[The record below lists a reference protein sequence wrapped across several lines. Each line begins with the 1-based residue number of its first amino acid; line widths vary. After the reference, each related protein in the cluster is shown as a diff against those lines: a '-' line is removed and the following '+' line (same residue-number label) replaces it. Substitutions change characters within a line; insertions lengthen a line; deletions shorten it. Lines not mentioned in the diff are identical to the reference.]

1 MDSLVNY
8 LVQFLVIAPALII
21 SVTIH
26 EFMHGYVSDKL
37 GDPTPRNAGR
47 LTLNPLKHLDPMGTI
62 MILIVRFGWGKPMP
76 IDPNYYKNP
85 RMGMAYSAMAGP
97 LSNFALAFLV
107 GYYIRIAGIQPDS
120 IISAMIIYTAI
131 ISVFL
136 GVFNLIPIPPL
147 DGSKILAAF
156 LPKSLLK
163 TYNSLESYGI
173 LIIFL
178 GFYFLGAG
186 KYIAP
191 LASSVSRLL
200 GVPYL

>member
-1 MDSLVNY
+1 MNFFENF

-47 LTLNPLKHLDPMGTI
+47 LTLNPIKHLDPVGTI
-62 MILIVRFGWGKPMP
+62 MIFIVRFGWGKPMP
-76 IDPNYYKNP
+76 INPNYYKNP
-85 RMGMAYSAMAGP
+85 RMGMMYSALAGP
-97 LSNFALAFLV
+97 LSNFVVAIIV
-107 GYYIRIAGIQPDS
+107 GYYVRITGLEPTTIINTS
-120 IISAMIIYTAI
+120 IIYIAI

-147 DGSKILAAF
+147 DGSKVLAAF

-186 KYIAP
+186 RLLVP
-191 LASSVSRLL
+191 LASSVSKLL

>member
-1 MDSLVNY
+1 MNFFENF

-47 LTLNPLKHLDPMGTI
+47 LTLNPIKHLDPVGTI
-62 MILIVRFGWGKPMP
+62 MIFIVRFGWGKPMP
-76 IDPNYYKNP
+76 INPNYYKNP
-85 RMGMAYSAMAGP
+85 RMGMMYSALAGP
-97 LSNFALAFLV
+97 LSNFVVAIIV
-107 GYYIRIAGIQPDS
+107 GYYVRITGLEPTTIINTS
-120 IISAMIIYTAI
+120 IIYIAI

-147 DGSKILAAF
+147 DGSKVLAAF

-163 TYNSLESYGI
+163 TYNSLEGYGI

-186 KYIAP
+186 RLLVP
-191 LASSVSRLL
+191 LASSVSKLL